1 MASWTLLHGIDPEM
15 EDGVTVT
22 DSRSAFRI
30 WHCGRC
36 RRPLAEGP
44 DYLRCRCCGAV
55 HDIDGTPRP
64 DVEAAERPAPDLTAV
79 RVRDWL

>member
-1 MASWTLLHGIDPEM
+1 MLVSVYGIDPEG

-22 DSRSAFRI
+22 DSRSAFRL

-36 RRPLAEGP
+36 RRPLAEGS

-55 HDIDGTPRP
+55 HDVDGAPRP
-64 DVEAAERPAPDLTAV
+64 DVENAERPAPDPNAV
-79 RVRDWL
+79 RVRNWL